1 MKRTIFGWFFVAALL
16 VFSGRPAEA
25 QSERGDEKVFFGWIK
40 QVELLKDGAVEVAYY
55 PVADFEALM
64 GSIDAGRQPDVKTNN
79 TVRRARLTL
88 KNPDERRELQE
99 GFAKGSFQVLA
110 VEPSEKRI
118 SMVYLGKMKFVK
130 SKYYYYK

>member
-1 MKRTIFGWFFVAALL
+1 MKRTIFGWVFAVALL
-16 VFSGRPAEA
+16 VFSVRPAEA
-25 QSERGDEKVFFGWIK
+25 QSERGDEKVFFGWID

-99 GFAKGSFQVLA
+99 GFAKDGFQVLA
-110 VEPSEKRI
+110 VEPGEKRI
-118 SMVYLGKMKFVK
+118 SMVYLGKRKFAK